1 MSNIAITPNSSGTGT
16 ISITAP
22 NTNTNRTIALP
33 DTAGNVIT
41 TGDTDTVT
49 SGMVAGINT
58 SALPSGTVLQTVQSS
73 TTTPASQ
80 GGNSSC

>member
-41 TGDTDTVT
+41 TGDTGTVT
-49 SGMVAGINT
+49 DWNGA
-58 SALPSGTVLQTVQSS
+58 A
-73 TTTPASQ
+73 
-80 GGNSSC
+80 